1 MVDSSHSEDDFQDAL
16 SDVEEELMHKP
27 VISVSLEEVKSSFL
41 RSGELESPT
50 NPSQEDPELAAFKT
64 LPPDLESLSLS
75 SLQTFPISPISSP
88 SVEASIKSSHTTPI
102 TSGLTKVIS
111 SSDQQQALFRI
122 LRPVSIS
129 RDGYQLRL

>member
-1 MVDSSHSEDDFQDAL
+1 MVDSLHSEDEFQDAL

-41 RSGELESPT
+41 QTGELESPS
-50 NPSQEDPELAAFKT
+50 NPAQEDSELAAFKT

-75 SLQTFPISPISSP
+75 SFQTVPTSPIPTP
-88 SVEASIKSSHTTPI
+88 SVEVTIKSSNTIPI

-111 SSDQQQALFRI
+111 SSDQQQTLF
-122 LRPVSIS
+122 
-129 RDGYQLRL
+129 